1 MNLKALIR
9 KEVLSQTAYPAE
21 TPSCRIKLDANE
33 NPFTLP
39 TSLKDSILEAMK
51 KIDLNRYPEPGSHR
65 LRTRFAQYYGV
76 ERNMLMIGN
85 GSDELIHTLCT
96 TLTGQPLDVIVP
108 LPTFAMYRISA
119 LNNGHRVIAVPLD
132 ASFDLDVDV
141 ILPHLA
147 TTKAAAAATLI
158 FLSYPNNPTGNCF
171 SEQKIKVII
180 EQSSGI
186 VVVDEAYF
194 PFSGKTFLTF
204 LKRYE
209 NLVILRTLSKIGL
222 AAMRIGFLI
231 GPASLIHELDK
242 VRLPYN
248 LNTLSQVA
256 ADFYL
261 DNEATFLKQA
271 GEIISMREELFAALK
286 EMKGVHPYPSEA
298 NFIFFSC
305 DFDVDSVYDNLMEK
319 GILIKNFPAP
329 GITRNCM
336 RVTVGNR
343 EENDEFLAALKG
355 IIAKVRRVV

>member
-1 MNLKALIR
+1 MNLKNLIR
-9 KEVLSQTAYPAE
+9 EEVLSQMAYPAE
-21 TPSCRIKLDANE
+21 APSCKIKLDANE

-39 TSLKDSILEAMK
+39 TPLKDSIFEAMK

-65 LRTRFAQYYGV
+65 LRTRFAGYYGV
-76 ERNMLMIGN
+76 EEDMLMIGN
-85 GSDELIHTLCT
+85 GSDELIHILCT
-96 TLTGQPLDVIVP
+96 ALTGQTLDVIIPV
-108 LPTFAMYRISA
+108 PTFAMYSISA
-119 LNNGHRVIAVPLD
+119 LNNGHRVIGVPLD
-132 ASFDLDVDV
+132 ASFDLDVDA
-141 ILPHLA
+141 ILRHLA
-147 TTKAAAAATLI
+147 TTKTTPLI

-171 SEQKIKVII
+171 SQQKIEAII
-180 EQSSGI
+180 EQSTGI

-194 PFSGKTFLTF
+194 PFSGKTFLPF
-204 LKRYE
+204 LNRYE

-248 LNTLSQVA
+248 LNALSQVVA
-256 ADFYL
+256 GFYL

-271 GEIISMREELFAALK
+271 EEIINMREELFKALK
-286 EMKGVHPYPSEA
+286 EMEGVHPYPSEA

-305 DFDVDSVYDNLMEK
+305 DFDVDSVYNNLLAK
-319 GILIKNFPAP
+319 GILIKNFNAP
-329 GITRNCM
+329 GIMRNCM

-343 EENDEFLAALKG
+343 EENEEFLAALKG